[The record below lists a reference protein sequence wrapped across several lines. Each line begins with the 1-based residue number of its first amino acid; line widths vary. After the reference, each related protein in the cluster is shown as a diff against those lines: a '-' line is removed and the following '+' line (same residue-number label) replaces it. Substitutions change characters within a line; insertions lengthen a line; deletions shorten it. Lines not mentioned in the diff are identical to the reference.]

1 MRKDYW
7 FIRRT
12 YTKSG
17 KLLVLW
23 QIGNYKYQIDE
34 KKEQCTPI
42 ATIDG
47 SIEDATDVLYSLA
60 AIEDAAA

>member
-7 FIRRT
+7 FIRNT

-42 ATIDG
+42 TTIDG
-47 SIEDATDVLYSLA
+47 SLEDATEVLYSLA
-60 AIEDAAA
+60 ALDAVAA